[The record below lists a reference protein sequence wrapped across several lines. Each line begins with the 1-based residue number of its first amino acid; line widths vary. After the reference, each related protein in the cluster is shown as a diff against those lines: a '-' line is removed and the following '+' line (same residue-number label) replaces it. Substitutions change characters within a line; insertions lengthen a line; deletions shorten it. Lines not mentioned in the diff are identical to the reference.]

1 MERRQCGLRDMSIRR
16 RLEGAWG
23 KEAVAD
29 HLDGW
34 RAILCTERDSENLGG
49 CCGITMTG
57 VVLWGLVDRQHLC

>member
-29 HLDGW
+29 HVREGILMDGGLYYAL
-34 RAILCTERDSENLGG
+34 REILKTWEDA
-49 CCGITMTG
+49 
-57 VVLWGLVDRQHLC
+57 VVLQ